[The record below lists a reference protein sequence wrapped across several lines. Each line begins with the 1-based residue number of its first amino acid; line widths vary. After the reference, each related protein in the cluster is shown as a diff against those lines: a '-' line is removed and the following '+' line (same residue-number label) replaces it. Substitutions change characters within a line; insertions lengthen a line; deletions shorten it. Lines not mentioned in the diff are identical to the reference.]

1 MSWGN
6 LGIDMAN
13 MVSTIAIHCLDAVV
27 FVQSSRNER
36 WFPRDNEMATWVDY
50 VPAAHRT
57 VRVGEVVSVE
67 AVDHPGDNACLA
79 KAMSALQLYQR
90 LRYTLRVRNT
100 DWVLTDGAILW
111 SRQIYCG
118 RRLWWGNGS
127 LARATRV
134 QGSRES

>member
-1 MSWGN
+1 
-6 LGIDMAN
+6 
-13 MVSTIAIHCLDAVV
+13 
-27 FVQSSRNER
+27 
-36 WFPRDNEMATWVDY
+36 MATWVDY
-50 VPAAHRT
+50 VSAAHRT

-90 LRYTLRVRNT
+90 LRYTLRVWNT
-100 DWVLTDGAILW
+100 DWVLTDWAILW
-111 SRQIYCG
+111 SRHIYYG